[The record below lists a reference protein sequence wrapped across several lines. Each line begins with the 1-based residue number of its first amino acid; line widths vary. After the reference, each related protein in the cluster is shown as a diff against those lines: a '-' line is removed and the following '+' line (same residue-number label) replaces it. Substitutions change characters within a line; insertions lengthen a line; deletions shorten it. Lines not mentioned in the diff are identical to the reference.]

1 MYMTGPSSSATYN
14 KRCGLMLLL
23 LSLSILAFSQKVQ
36 HSYSQGEMGND
47 YNLNDDKSKRRFSFN
62 IIKILE
68 RQRSRKWNRSGIK
81 YFQFEDE
88 QAVHAVYASNTGK
101 EKMLLIHGF
110 GANGLLQWYDAARI
124 LNADYDVIITDLLGS
139 GTTLMKQD
147 GYTIKDQVEHLKA
160 TIDFLGVNEKI
171 IVVGNSYGGLVASH
185 FAHYYPD
192 YVSKLV
198 IYDAPAKHYQLSYAN
213 QIAATMGLNN
223 IEQLLI
229 PPTPEVMKQSL
240 KIIYHKVPYIPDFIF
255 EAMFQEPDHVQR
267 AHQKKLLD
275 HLIGF
280 EKYYQVMDYQ
290 FKMPIYL
297 IWGEYDLLIPL
308 TTAFA
313 LKEEYNI
320 PDERMAIIPNAAH
333 AANMELPKEFCK
345 ALRELI
351 K

>member
-88 QAVHAVYASNTGK
+88 QAIHAVYASNTGK

-308 TTAFA
+308 TTAFT

-333 AANMELPKEFCK
+333 AANMEFPKEFCK

>member
-1 MYMTGPSSSATYN
+1 MTGPSSSATYN

-62 IIKILE
+62 IIKTLE

-88 QAVHAVYASNTGK
+88 QAIHAVYASNTGK

-333 AANMELPKEFCK
+333 AANMEFPKEFCK

>member
-23 LSLSILAFSQKVQ
+23 LSLSLLAFSQKVQ

-139 GTTLMKQD
+139 GTTFMKQE

-290 FKMPIYL
+290 FKVPIYL